1 MKFAF
6 GLLVMIG
13 FTVAANLLMKLGAEV
28 PTAARPLFG
37 LLAWQ
42 TVFGIGAFGC
52 ALLIYAW
59 LLQWQSLN
67 VLQALMAVQ
76 FIAVIL
82 ASSLVLNEH
91 IPPARW
97 IGIGLIA
104 AGIVVVGLT
113 GALSG
118 GDAPSRTLAANQQ

>member
-1 MKFAF
+1 MKFAVGF
-6 GLLVMIG
+6 VVMIS

-28 PTAARPLFG
+28 PSVGRPIFG

-67 VLQALMAVQ
+67 VLQAFMAVQ

-82 ASSLVLNEH
+82 ASAVVLGEH
-91 IPPARW
+91 IPPGRW

-104 AGIVVVGLT
+104 AGILVVGLT
-113 GALSG
+113 GALPG
-118 GDAPSRTLAANQQ
+118 ADAPTQPLASNQQ